1 MKVLNIKEISIIFL
15 ELLFLYSTLFFE
27 YYLTLIVAIYF
38 TFKYGV
44 LKQTVKIFQNYI
56 IYIFVIIFYSKYF
69 YQKQSNNQ
77 SIFWDMQIFLNKLKC
92 NDEIDFVYKTE
103 YSKNL
108 LNCESINFGPLSE
121 ILVFKSN
128 IWVTTL
134 VVAFFFFFMV
144 LIYWFK
150 YIENQKIYYF
160 LFVYFLSPPSLMLFE
175 SLNPDII
182 YLIFFWTLYQKKTS
196 NYGIVWVL
204 VITLL
209 TQLKIYTVGILAG
222 IILLNILNLNIRK
235 AVYNFIF
242 LLINILIL
250 FNHFILQERDYPT
263 PFNNTFQ
270 TFGIINDFQLAN
282 NRFGLNYFYLLIV
295 LVFIL
300 SILINLYQKE
310 FHNMSK
316 NFNNRENFLI
326 IFYPVVFIILSF
338 TNFAYK
344 YTVLIFFLIL
354 FYENFSKFNKV
365 LLLIMNALISLEYFF
380 GFEIYETTF
389 TIFFI
394 FISKVLFY
402 YFYTFFLITFLLLI
416 KNKIIMKNSIK
427 KFNFQ

>member
-1 MKVLNIKEISIIFL
+1 
-15 ELLFLYSTLFFE
+15 
-27 YYLTLIVAIYF
+27 
-38 TFKYGV
+38 
-44 LKQTVKIFQNYI
+44 
-56 IYIFVIIFYSKYF
+56 
-69 YQKQSNNQ
+69 
-77 SIFWDMQIFLNKLKC
+77 
-92 NDEIDFVYKTE
+92 
-103 YSKNL
+103 
-108 LNCESINFGPLSE
+108 
-121 ILVFKSN
+121 
-128 IWVTTL
+128 
-134 VVAFFFFFMV
+134 MV

-175 SLNPDII
+175 SLNPDN
-182 YLIFFWTLYQKKTS
+182 LLNIFLDFVPKKTS

-300 SILINLYQKE
+300 SILINLYLKD

-316 NFNNRENFLI
+316 NFNNKENFLI

-394 FISKVLFY
+394 FISKS
-402 YFYTFFLITFLLLI
+402 TFLLFLHFLFNNFFVI
-416 KNKIIMKNSIK
+416 NQNKIIMKNSIK